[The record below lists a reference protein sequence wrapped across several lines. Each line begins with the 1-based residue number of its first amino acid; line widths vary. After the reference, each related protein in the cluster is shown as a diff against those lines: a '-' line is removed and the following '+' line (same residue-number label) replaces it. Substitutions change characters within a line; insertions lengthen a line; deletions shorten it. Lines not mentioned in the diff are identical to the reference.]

1 MTALGVGK
9 AIGIT
14 VTAKEHSMSIYIQ
27 ILTELCW
34 KVKEIG
40 ISFCNLR
47 TIVKA
52 DHSKIDKTGAIA
64 YFVLR
69 FLQNSCKLC
78 AFCTIL
84 NYILVKTYTKQESR
98 RCFTPR
104 PLGNLTIFHYLILS
118 IIFPVSALCTAIFCR
133 VATGNRFYD
142 FFFPKRR
149 RSRSNPGL

>member
-34 KVKEIG
+34 EVKEIG

-52 DHSKIDKTGAIA
+52 DRSKIDKTGATA
-64 YFVLR
+64 CFVLR

-78 AFCTIL
+78 SFCTIY
-84 NYILVKTYTKQESR
+84 NFHFGQ
-98 RCFTPR
+98 
-104 PLGNLTIFHYLILS
+104 NLHK
-118 IIFPVSALCTAIFCR
+118 AR
-133 VATGNRFYD
+133 VAALFHAATLGQFNHFSLLD
-142 FFFPKRR
+142 FVY
-149 RSRSNPGL
+149 